1 MIQALRTLVSRR
13 FSNLI
18 ESLENLQTPF
28 SYYVV
33 TFVAIVVLRD
43 FVEDFSAHA
52 TPDVPAI
59 FIHFFLSYTAL
70 SAALI
75 VILQALTDVDVRR
88 VSRVVMVSFALI
100 WLAPVL
106 DILIGGLNVFAPAY
120 ITESQHLLTDYFT
133 YFGPLVKSGV
143 TPGMRI
149 EIGCAILL
157 ALGYTLLKTKSMG
170 KGIVSVFLTYTIIFA
185 YIAMPAI
192 LTRLGIHPE
201 LTPLF
206 LPKFYF
212 LLTVAQILYLLYR
225 LYPGPFLTMVRDVRP
240 LRLFHYQFM
249 FVFGVCLAVYYG
261 YADLSQLSIPVLDLI
276 LIFFSITFAWLYS
289 IVTNNLE
296 DIEIDAITNP
306 NRVTITKSIDGKT
319 YQQIGW
325 LLLTLA
331 TLCALLINFSYTF
344 MLWLFIGIYFIYSMP
359 PLRLKRF
366 FLVSKFLLGLN
377 ALVLAIAGYMYVTGN
392 SIHEFPIAFIPFFL
406 VGMTLA
412 LNFIDIKD
420 YAGDKQAGIQT
431 MSVLFGQK
439 KAKQVIG
446 VSFMLCYLMLFYIIG
461 DSRLLLPLL
470 FGGAVQFYFVN
481 KKHYQEW
488 LILVTHLVSLLG
500 ACIYFLSN

>member
-1 MIQALRTLVSRR
+1 MIQALWTQVQHH
-13 FSNLI
+13 FSSVI

-33 TFVAIVVLRD
+33 TFVAIVLLRD
-43 FVEDFSAHA
+43 FAEDFSAHA
-52 TPDVPAI
+52 TPEVPAI

-75 VILQALTDVDVRR
+75 VALQALTGVDVRR
-88 VSRVVMVSFALI
+88 VARVVMASFALI

-120 ITESQHLLTDYFT
+120 ITESKLILSGYFT
-133 YFGPLVKSGV
+133 YFGPIVQSGV

-157 ALGYTLLKTKSMG
+157 SLGYTLLKTKSVG
-170 KGIVSVFLTYTIIFA
+170 KGIASVFLTYTIIFA
-185 YIAMPAI
+185 YIALPAI
-192 LTRLGIHPE
+192 VTHLGIHPE

-212 LLTVAQILYLLYR
+212 LLTLAQILYLLYR

-240 LRLFHYQFM
+240 LRLCHYQFM
-249 FVFGVCLAVYYG
+249 FVLGVCLAVYYG
-261 YADLSQLSIPVLDLI
+261 YADLSQRSIPPLDVL
-276 LIFFSITFAWLYS
+276 LIFCSITFAWMYS

-296 DIEIDAITNP
+296 DIAIDAISNP
-306 NRVTITKSIDGKT
+306 YRVTITKSIDRKA

-325 LLLTLA
+325 LLLVLA
-331 TLCALLINFSYTF
+331 LSCALLINFSYTF
-344 MLWLFIGIYFIYSMP
+344 MLGLFIGIYFMYSMP
-359 PLRLKRF
+359 PFRIKRF

-392 SIHEFPIAFIPFFL
+392 SIHEFPIVFIPFFL

-439 KAKQVIG
+439 NAKLVIG

-470 FGGAVQFYFVN
+470 VGAVVQFYFVN
-481 KKHYQEW
+481 KTHYQEW
-488 LILVTHLVSLLG
+488 LILVTHLVSLFG
-500 ACIYFLSN
+500 AFVYFLSN